1 MDFFTQYSTYI
12 FVLIGLIAGI
22 PAVWIF
28 RQRANVKSVLGV
40 AGLCLLYSLGSLVS
54 ALVFAKLEGLI
65 GGDAVGEGAV
75 STYGIYLIGP
85 FLLMLA
91 AKLTRLNV
99 AGVMDVFALY
109 AMPSLFLM
117 RCNCLFSGCCYGLP
131 IGTTGLTWPTRE
143 SEMVFYAVM
152 FVVFW
157 IMLKK
162 NEIPG
167 QLFPLMMVSYGA
179 FRFVNQWFRDDGAAG
194 MNISHI
200 WSLVAILIGL
210 SLFLNFRAKAAEAAK
225 KEARKASRKAKS
237 KK

>member
-28 RQRANVKSVLGV
+28 RERAAVRSGLGV
-40 AGLCLLYSLGSLVS
+40 AGLCLLYSLSSLFS
-54 ALVFAKLEGLI
+54 ALVFAKLEALI
-65 GGDAVGEGAV
+65 GGSTVGEGAV

-85 FLLMLA
+85 FILMLA
-91 AKLTRLNV
+91 AKLTRRNV
-99 AGVMDVFALY
+99 AGVMDNFALY

-131 IGTTGLTWPTRE
+131 IGATGLSWPTRE
-143 SEMVFYAVM
+143 SEMIFYAAM
-152 FVVFW
+152 FVIFW

-167 QLFPLMMVSYGA
+167 QLFPLLMVSYGA
-179 FRFVNQWFRDDGAAG
+179 FRFINQWFRDDGVAG
-194 MNISHI
+194 MNISHW
-200 WSLVAILIGL
+200 WSLLTILIGL
-210 SLFLNFRAKAAEAAK
+210 WLFLEFRARAAK
-225 KEARKASRKAKS
+225 KANKAAKKAK
-237 KK
+237 K